1 MNHKAND
8 SANSHAKNNGDHRAH
23 ASQSNWYAKL
33 HPIGTAQQAPKRKR
47 LLNLSIF
54 FRIWLALALVLIIC
68 GVFAFTQLFGYVKPT
83 AQQVIEDTLL
93 DTSKLLAASL
103 QVPFSSGQ
111 LYDEAYQARL
121 DAAFIGLPA
130 MTKTQEPDDKNK
142 SYSSFRI
149 YVTDHTGVVIYD
161 SLPEPDNDEGQ
172 DYSRWND
179 VYLTLKSQYGARSTT
194 RDHNQRDG
202 TIMYVAQPIK
212 DDSGKLIGIVSVGKP
227 VASVLPYLD
236 NTRNRM
242 LITALLMS
250 IAALILAGLVAWWLK
265 QSITLVTQY
274 TSALAEDTKKPYFY
288 LGHELNSLTDTI
300 ETMKHRLEN
309 RAYVTDYVHTLTHE
323 LKSPLTAIRASG
335 ELLEDDGLDGHK
347 LDNEDRQMLI
357 ETIGEQSIKMQQLID
372 RLLLLAKVEQ
382 PTFKLNRQLTPL
394 LPILQSL
401 IKDNSAKQQQQNLNP
416 IDIYIDDKRVTT
428 TANLPAETL
437 ASISVFSDQ
446 FWLIQVLQ
454 NVLDNAIHFAKSTVE
469 ISLHSTSQT
478 VTIDIFNDGKLL
490 PDYAVKKVFDR
501 YFSLSHQSQA
511 TYHATSHSPI
521 QASKSSFDTPTASES
536 KQDQEKPNISNN
548 TLKKGTGLGLTL
560 VKQVIEHHGGH
571 VAIHNIHANVDNIGT
586 DKTGTG
592 KNQRSGV
599 IVRITLPLARE

>member
-1 MNHKAND
+1 MNNKTNPAEND
-8 SANSHAKNNGDHRAH
+8 IHND
-23 ASQSNWYAKL
+23 QSNWYAKL

-54 FRIWLALALVLIIC
+54 FRIWLAVALVLVIC
-68 GVFAFTQLFGYVKPT
+68 GVVVFTQLFGYVKPT

-103 QVPFSSGQ
+103 QVPLSTGQ
-111 LYDEAYQARL
+111 LYDEEYQAQL
-121 DAAFIGLPA
+121 DAAFVGMPA
-130 MTKTQEPDDKNK
+130 MGETLSPVDQTK
-142 SYSSFRI
+142 SYSSFRV
-149 YVTDHTGVVIYD
+149 YVTDSSGIVIYD
-161 SLPEPDNDEGQ
+161 SLPKPDNNEGQ
-172 DYSRWND
+172 NYGRWND
-179 VYLTLKSQYGARSTT
+179 VYLTLKGQYGARSTL
-194 RDHNQRDG
+194 RDYQRRDG
-202 TIMYVAQPIK
+202 SVMYVAQPIK
-212 DDSGKLIGIVSVGKP
+212 NPSGDIIGVVSVGKP

-236 NTRNRM
+236 DTRNRM
-242 LITALLMS
+242 LITALLIS

-323 LKSPLTAIRASG
+323 LKSPLTAIRASS
-335 ELLEDDGLDGHK
+335 ELLEDDGLDGNK

-357 ETIGEQSIKMQQLID
+357 ETVGEQSVKMQQLID

-394 LPILQSL
+394 LPLLQSL
-401 IKDNSAKQQQQNLNP
+401 IRDNTAKQQQQNLYP
-416 IDIYIDDKRVTT
+416 IDIYIDNKNVTNI
-428 TANLPAETL
+428 ANLPAEIL
-437 ASISVFSDQ
+437 ASTSVYADQ

-454 NVLDNAIHFAKSTVE
+454 NVLDNAIHFANRTVD
-469 ISLHSTSQT
+469 ISLHSTTRT

-490 PDYAVKKVFDR
+490 PEYAVAKAFER
-501 YFSLSHQSQA
+501 YFSLSHQNQPSAQA
-511 TYHATSHSPI
+511 TEQTTNHTDSNDLYTESA
-521 QASKSSFDTPTASES
+521 DPTTEPRQTDHNS
-536 KQDQEKPNISNN
+536 N

-560 VKQVIEHHGGH
+560 VKQVIEHHGGQ
-571 VAIHNIHANVDNIGT
+571 VAINNVHANDDKADTNKARIDNT
-586 DKTGTG
+586 DTG

-599 IVRITLPLARE
+599 MVSITLPLA

>member
-1 MNHKAND
+1 MNHKTND
-8 SANSHAKNNGDHRAH
+8 SANSHPNTDINNKTDSSTH

-33 HPIGTAQQAPKRKR
+33 HPIGTAQQTTKTKR

-68 GVFAFTQLFGYVKPT
+68 GVVAFTQLFGYVKPT

-103 QVPFSSGQ
+103 QIPLSSGQ
-111 LYDEAYQARL
+111 LYDDAYQKRL
-121 DAAFIGLPA
+121 DTAFIGIPT
-130 MTKTQEPDDKNK
+130 MDDTQEPEYKNK
-142 SYSSFRI
+142 NYSSFRI
-149 YVTDHTGVVIYD
+149 YVTDDKGIVIYD
-161 SLPEPDNDEGQ
+161 SMPEPDNDEGQ

-179 VYLTLKSQYGARSTT
+179 VYLTLNGQYGARSTT

-202 TIMYVAQPIK
+202 TVMYVAQPIK
-212 DDSGKLIGIVSVGKP
+212 DDAGNLIGIVSIGKP

-265 QSITLVTQY
+265 QSITLVIQY

-300 ETMKHRLEN
+300 ESMKHRLEN

-323 LKSPLTAIRASG
+323 LKSPLTAIRASS
-335 ELLEDDGLDGHK
+335 ELLEDNGLDE
-347 LDNEDRQMLI
+347 EDQQMLI
-357 ETIGEQSIKMQQLID
+357 QSIGEQSIKMQQLID

-394 LPILQSL
+394 LPLLQTL
-401 IKDNSAKQQQQNLNP
+401 AKDNSAKLQQQHLAP
-416 IDIYIDDKRVTT
+416 IDIYLDEKRVTET
-428 TANLPAETL
+428 TLLSPDILANT
-437 ASISVFSDQ
+437 SVFADQ
-446 FWLIQVLQ
+446 FWLVQVLQ
-454 NVLDNAIHFAKSTVE
+454 NVLDNAIHFADSTVA
-469 ISLHSTSQT
+469 IYLQSIAKNSSAQT
-478 VTIDIFNDGKLL
+478 VTINIFNNGKLL
-490 PDYAVKKVFDR
+490 PDYAVDKAFDR

-511 TYHATSHSPI
+511 TDNTSEHF
-521 QASKSSFDTPTASES
+521 SKFSEDENSMSDTRQTQPNMSS
-536 KQDQEKPNISNN
+536 N

-560 VKQVIEHHGGH
+560 VKQVIEHHGGQ
-571 VAIHNIHANVDNIGT
+571 VTINNVHADNDKIGT
-586 DKTGTG
+586 D

-599 IVRITLPLARE
+599 MVSLTLPLA